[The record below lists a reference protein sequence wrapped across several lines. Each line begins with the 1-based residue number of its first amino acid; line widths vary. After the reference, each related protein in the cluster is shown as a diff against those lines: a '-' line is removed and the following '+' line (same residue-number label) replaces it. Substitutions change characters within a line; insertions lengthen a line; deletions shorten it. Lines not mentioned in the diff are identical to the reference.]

1 MRIDAH
7 LHYWQPACGFDNRP
21 VADHDAYRRDFLPR
35 DIAGDLA
42 RHGIAG
48 TVLVQTAPQVEETA
62 WLVELARDEPTVWG
76 VTGWADLDAAATDIA
91 RLAREPL
98 IVGLR
103 AQLRRIADDRF
114 ILRPRVLANLGRALA
129 LGLGVT
135 VLAEPRHYPHLREA
149 LAALPA
155 GPVTFNHLA
164 MVNPQADR
172 AAWVGV
178 LHALAARPQ
187 TFVQLSGLP
196 FLFGDA
202 WRSADALSILDT
214 AYDVLGPRRLVF
226 ASDWPM
232 LTRFARYGE
241 WVGCVDALLARRGA
255 SADDTAAVFGGNAR
269 AALPRLVSR
278 MLSNPRPRPQSA
290 TEERR

>member
-21 VADHDAYRRDFLPR
+21 VADHEAYRRDFLPR
-35 DIAGDLA
+35 DVAADLA
-42 RHGIAG
+42 RSRIDGSI
-48 TVLVQTAPQVEETA
+48 LVQTAPQAEETA
-62 WLVELARDEPTVWG
+62 WLVELARGDSSVWG
-76 VTGWADLDAAATDIA
+76 VTGWADLDAAATGIA
-91 RLAREPL
+91 ALAQEPS

-114 ILRPRVLANLGRALA
+114 ILRPRVLANLGHAMT

-135 VLAEPRHYPHLREA
+135 VLAEPRHYPLLREA
-149 LAALPA
+149 LATLPA

-164 MVNPQADR
+164 MVTPQADR
-172 AAWVGV
+172 AAWIE
-178 LHALAARPQ
+178 ALRTVAARPQ

-202 WRSADALSILDT
+202 WRSADALAILDT
-214 AYDVLGPRRLVF
+214 AYDILGPHRLVF

-232 LTRFARYGE
+232 LVRFARYGD
-241 WVGCVDALLARRGA
+241 WVGCVESLLARRGA
-255 SADDTAAVFGGNAR
+255 SATDIAAVFGGNAL
-269 AALPRLVSR
+269 ASLPRLSPR
-278 MLSNPRPRPQSA
+278 ALSNPRPRPLSA